1 MLTYVIS
8 EVILDERSWMI
19 LDIYIYVYRQYTHT
33 YIYIYICTYN
43 IYIYADLEREHNL
56 FSFDSIFFGRFPVV
70 LELFLASLA
79 MDKVI

>member
-1 MLTYVIS
+1 MYIDSTH
-8 EVILDERSWMI
+8 
-19 LDIYIYVYRQYTHT
+19 IYIYTYVHT
-33 YIYIYICTYN
+33 